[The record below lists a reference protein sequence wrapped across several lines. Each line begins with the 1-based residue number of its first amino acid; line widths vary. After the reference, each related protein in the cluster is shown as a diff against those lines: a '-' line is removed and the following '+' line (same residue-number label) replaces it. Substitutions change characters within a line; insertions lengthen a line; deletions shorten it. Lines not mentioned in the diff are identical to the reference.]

1 MYVCKIVLK
10 YQKERMSNTILQK
23 VETPANA
30 EMIIKDSIAE
40 RVLINV
46 NEVTNSNRKIFKQIF
61 DWTVA
66 LFALVLFSPF
76 FFITSIVVLL
86 TSGRPVFYKQE
97 RIGKFGKPFMIYKF
111 RTMIVGAEEN
121 GPQLSVGIDP
131 RITKV
136 GRFLRR
142 WKIDEIPNLLNV
154 LKGEMSLVGPRPE
167 RKFYINQIVVK
178 APEYM
183 ELLQYKP
190 GVTSM
195 GEVEF
200 GYAVTVD
207 EMIERMKYDLK
218 YQRNRNSIRDI
229 ILLLKSIIIIL
240 KGKGF

>member
-10 YQKERMSNTILQK
+10 IQKERMSNTILQK

-30 EMIIKDSIAE
+30 EMIIRDSIAE

-46 NEVTNSNRKIFKQIF
+46 NEVTKSNRKIFKQIF

-76 FFITSIVVLL
+76 FLITSIVILL
-86 TSGRPVFYKQE
+86 TSGKPLFYKQE

-121 GPQLSVGIDP
+121 GPQLSVGTDP
-131 RITKV
+131 RVTKV

-142 WKIDEIPNLLNV
+142 WKIDEVPNLLNV
-154 LKGEMSLVGPRPE
+154 LRGEMSLVGPRPE

-178 APEYM
+178 APEYL

>member
-1 MYVCKIVLK
+1 
-10 YQKERMSNTILQK
+10 MSNTILQK

-30 EMIIKDSIAE
+30 EMIIRDSIAE

-46 NEVTNSNRKIFKQIF
+46 NEVTKSNRKIFKQIF

-76 FFITSIVVLL
+76 FLITSIVILL
-86 TSGRPVFYKQE
+86 TSGKPLFYKQE

-121 GPQLSVGIDP
+121 GPQLSVGTDP
-131 RITKV
+131 RVTKV

-142 WKIDEIPNLLNV
+142 WKIDEVPNLLNV
-154 LKGEMSLVGPRPE
+154 LRGEMSLVGPRPE

-178 APEYM
+178 APEYL